1 MEIEKGPP
9 NNRRIERDS
18 AMSARHLVL
27 RVAILNAGVLAA
39 YLLLAQFVFA
49 HLPIGPAVFISLAL
63 VLELVWLLY
72 IVIRRYEAAA
82 HAQST
87 QHPSNQRELEIL
99 RTVIDSIP
107 DHIYVKDAESRLL
120 LANKKHRKILTGS
133 PDGDVVGRD
142 DFAFFPREKA
152 EEFFKD
158 EQAIMRSGEPLIN
171 KQESVQNPGENV
183 RWTLTTKVP
192 FLDENGRLLGIIG
205 IGRDNT
211 VLKQQEAELR
221 MLRMAID
228 ILPDLIYIK
237 DTQSRFVQ
245 ANRAIRTYMTGS
257 PDGALLGLDDF
268 SFHPEEHARGFRS
281 DEQAIM
287 HSGEPLVGKAE
298 YTHDSEGKG
307 HWMMTTK
314 VPLPGED
321 GRIVGTIGVGRDV
334 TDLKQTES
342 ELIKARVQ
350 AESASHTKSEFLA
363 NMSHEIRTPLNGV
376 IGMTDLAL
384 DTDLTPEQRDY
395 LETVKLS
402 ADSLLNVINDVLDFS
417 KIEAG
422 KIDLESIDFDA
433 RECIETTLRTL
444 VLRAEEKELELLCD
458 IAPEL
463 PAIIRGDPTRLR
475 QILFNLVGNAIKFT
489 AEGQVALTAEVQR
502 QDDGDC
508 ILHFTIADTGIGIP
522 KDKQGLIFDAFA
534 QADTSTT
541 RVFGG
546 TGLGL
551 TITSRLV
558 DMMGGKIW
566 VNSEPGKGSEFHFTA
581 RAGVGDAPA
590 SQLSVGLPEGMLHG
604 ASVLVVDDNQT
615 NRRILDRLLTRWGM
629 RVVCVES
636 GRNAIEELNRA
647 RASGNPYR
655 LILTDMHMP
664 NMDGFGLVE
673 QIRDTPD
680 LTAATIM
687 MLSSTGRSG
696 DMGRCQKLG
705 LSAFLT
711 KPVRQNELR
720 DAIAR
725 ALDRRRPQPD
735 VASVPTPVAE
745 RRAAVPGTTLEIL
758 VAEDNVVNQRLATRM
773 LQKRGHQVTVVSN
786 GREAVELLERSS
798 YDLVL
803 MDVQMPLLDG
813 IAATTLIRER
823 EKETGIHQPI
833 VALTAYAVKGDQDR
847 CLAAGMDGYLPKPIR
862 PEELDGLLL
871 NYVSKRAEA
880 KDSPVPLQP

>member
-1 MEIEKGPP
+1 MQIEKGSA
-9 NNRRIERDS
+9 NNGGTKRDS
-18 AMSARHLVL
+18 TTSAKHLGL
-27 RVAILNAGVLAA
+27 RMAILNAGVLVACF
-39 YLLLAQFVFA
+39 LLAQFVFA
-49 HLPIGPAVFISLAL
+49 HLSAVPAVLISLAL
-63 VLELVWLLY
+63 VLALAWLVY
-72 IVIRRYEAAA
+72 VFFRRYNAAA
-82 HAQST
+82 QAESAQ
-87 QHPSNQRELEIL
+87 HLANQKELEIL
-99 RTVIDSIP
+99 RTAIDNIP
-107 DHIYVKDAESRLL
+107 DNIYVKDAESRFLI
-120 LANKKHRKILTGS
+120 ANKKQRKNLTGS
-133 PDGDVVGRD
+133 PDGDPIGHD
-142 DFAFFPREKA
+142 DFFFFPKEKA

-171 KQESVQNPGENV
+171 KQEMVQKPGEKA

-192 FLDENGRLLGIIG
+192 FLDENGRRLGIIG

-228 ILPDLIYIK
+228 ILPDLVYIK
-237 DTQSRFVQ
+237 DTESRFVL
-245 ANRAIRTYMTGS
+245 ANRAIRAYMTGS

-268 SFHPEEHARGFRS
+268 SFHPEEDARVFRS
-281 DEQAIM
+281 DEQTVM
-287 HSGEPLVGKAE
+287 QSGEPLVGKAE
-298 YTHDSEGKG
+298 YTHDSEGKCR
-307 HWMMTTK
+307 WIMTTK

-321 GRIVGTIGVGRDV
+321 GRIVGIIGVGRDV
-334 TDLKQTES
+334 TALKQTES
-342 ELIKARVQ
+342 ELIKARIQ
-350 AESASHTKSEFLA
+350 AEAASRTKSEFLA

-384 DTDLTPEQRDY
+384 DTELTPEQRDY

-463 PAIIRGDPTRLR
+463 PTIIRGDPTRLR

-489 AEGQVALTAEVQR
+489 AEGQVALTVEVER
-502 QDDGDC
+502 QEDGDC
-508 ILHFTIADTGIGIP
+508 ILHFTVADTGIGVP
-522 KDKQGLIFDAFA
+522 KDKQALIFDAFA

-541 RVFGG
+541 REFGG

-558 DMMGGKIW
+558 AMMGGKVW
-566 VNSEPGKGSEFHFTA
+566 VESEPGKGSEFHFTA
-581 RAGVGDAPA
+581 RVGMGGALA
-590 SQLSVGLPEGMLHG
+590 SQLPVGLPEGMLRG
-604 ASVLVVDDNQT
+604 VSVLVVDDNQT

-629 RVVCVES
+629 RVFCVES
-636 GRNAIEELNRA
+636 GLNALVELNSA

-664 NMDGFGLVE
+664 NMDGFSLVE

-680 LTAATIM
+680 LAAATIM

-696 DMGRCQKLG
+696 DMARCQKLG
-705 LSAFLT
+705 LSAFLA

-735 VASVPTPVAE
+735 AASVPTLGVE
-745 RRAAVPGTTLEIL
+745 RRAAVPGTVLEIL
-758 VAEDNVVNQRLATRM
+758 LAEDNAVNQRLATRM
-773 LQKRGHQVTVVSN
+773 LQKRGHRVTVVSN

-823 EKETGIHQPI
+823 EKETGIHQAI

-862 PEELDGLLL
+862 PEELDGLLQS
-871 NYVSKRAEA
+871 YGSKRAEA
-880 KDSPVPLQP
+880 KVSSVPLQP